1 MKRRI
6 HLHGYLKDLC
16 PHPIELDA
24 DTVAEAINGLC
35 RVTRG
40 AFNPN
45 PKTGR
50 HLIKVVGF
58 DIAEH
63 LFMKSDVEDLHIVPA
78 FVGGKSS
85 GIMQI
90 VIGVVLIAA
99 AFVTAGG
106 SLAGFVAA
114 GGGLTVAG
122 SIAMAGAMMVLGGIM
137 AMMSAAPTLNA
148 GTFGAGINPAAS
160 KYLGANKNTVK
171 IGTRIPILV
180 GRYPVFGHILSFN
193 VDAQNVAA

>member
-24 DTVAEAINGLC
+24 DTVAEAINGMC

-50 HLIKVVGF
+50 HLLKVVGF
-58 DIAEH
+58 DKAEH

-78 FVGGKSS
+78 FAGGKNS
-85 GIMQI
+85 GVMQI
-90 VIGVVLIAA
+90 VIGVVIIAA
-99 AFVTAGG
+99 AIASGG
-106 SLAGFVAA
+106 SLAALMAA
-114 GGGLTVAG
+114 GGGLSVFG

-137 AMMSAAPTLNA
+137 SMMSAAPTLSA
-148 GTFGAGINPAAS
+148 GTLGDGTINPEAS
-160 KYLGANKNTVK
+160 KYLAANKNTVK

-180 GRYPVFGHILSFN
+180 GRFPVYGQILSFN
-193 VDAQNVAA
+193 VDAQDVAV